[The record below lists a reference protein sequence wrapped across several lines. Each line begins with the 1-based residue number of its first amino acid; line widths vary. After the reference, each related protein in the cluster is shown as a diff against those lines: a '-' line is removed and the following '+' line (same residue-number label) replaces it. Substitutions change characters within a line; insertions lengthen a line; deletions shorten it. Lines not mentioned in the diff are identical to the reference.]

1 MTDFGLE
8 WEVISE
14 GIIVTGAIE
23 GLVERAV
30 RAEFE
35 LFVFP
40 IFGIYCVYFVEESY
54 WPSFVV

>member
-1 MTDFGLE
+1 MTDFGLK

-30 RAEFE
+30 RAELE